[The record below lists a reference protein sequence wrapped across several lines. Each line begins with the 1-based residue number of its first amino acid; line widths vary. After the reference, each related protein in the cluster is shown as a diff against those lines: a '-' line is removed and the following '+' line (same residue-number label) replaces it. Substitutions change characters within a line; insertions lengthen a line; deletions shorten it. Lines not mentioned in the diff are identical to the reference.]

1 MFICFYRI
9 NIQGISFS
17 QINLYAEQP
26 LNTLMMNASVMGKYI
41 VAEVLLA
48 EIHGV
53 RFTDFLFLFNLVCL
67 FYFCA
72 EATQICLS
80 WVPNTAL
87 FLTYKVWLDLCVLKG
102 GRNKGSQKVQDLL
115 PVSLISWQNLLWP
128 SSMTNALRCIE
139 LTFSASCYHL
149 TPTVCQQSANMIQVL
164 GHVASQGCTE
174 HSHQQCLCL

>member
-1 MFICFYRI
+1 
-9 NIQGISFS
+9 
-17 QINLYAEQP
+17 
-26 LNTLMMNASVMGKYI
+26 MNASVMGKYI

-149 TPTVCQQSANMIQVL
+149 TPTVCQ
-164 GHVASQGCTE
+164 
-174 HSHQQCLCL
+174 